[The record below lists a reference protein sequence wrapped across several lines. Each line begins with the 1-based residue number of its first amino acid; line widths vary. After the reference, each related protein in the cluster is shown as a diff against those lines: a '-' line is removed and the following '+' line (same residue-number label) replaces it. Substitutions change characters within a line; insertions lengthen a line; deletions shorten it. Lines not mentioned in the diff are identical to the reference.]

1 MPRALLKNHIDN
13 PILIIVVVYDFQMKA
28 SGDDI
33 EAVCHIL
40 SGNLMEGISSEKE
53 EKSHKESSEG

>member
-1 MPRALLKNHIDN
+1 MFLHVCDL
-13 PILIIVVVYDFQMKA
+13 QMVA

-40 SGNLMEGISSEKE
+40 SGNLMEGMSDKTE
-53 EKSHKESSEG
+53 EKSHRERSEG